1 MTDARAIGSTENPIT
16 LQDSL
21 KELVA
26 SGRVQEYVA
35 KVLGSKRNFQSCLSS
50 ASIHENSFI
59 KVPVALELPNKQR
72 LRIHFWI
79 SSSDEQNIHDHRFDF
94 ASAVVSGR
102 IENVIWRTD
111 PKGSTVSGFRYHN
124 DKHGRRLERHSSC
137 KLQVSSR
144 NFYRAGEF
152 YSVHRDTLHTINHTR
167 DTVSIILEDRMNLK
181 PYANVY
187 SHLNRAVGHTPATKI
202 TEDLLRDKLSEFC
215 LQNATAN

>member
-1 MTDARAIGSTENPIT
+1 MNDSHAISSTENLIM

-21 KELVA
+21 KELIA

-35 KVLGSKRNFQSCLSS
+35 KILDSTENFQSCLSS
-50 ASIHENSFI
+50 TSIHENSFI
-59 KVPVALELPNKQR
+59 KVPVALELPNKRR

-79 SSSDEQNIHDHRFDF
+79 SSSNEQNIHDHRFDF

-111 PKGSTVSGFRYHN
+111 PKGIRLSGFRYYN
-124 DKHGRRLERHSSC
+124 DKHGRRLDRQSSC

-144 NFYRAGEF
+144 HLYRAGEL

-181 PYANVY
+181 RYANVY

-215 LQNATAN
+215 LQNANVN